1 MADDYFTKA
10 EKIKQKVRN
19 LDWEKKIKLLE
30 KDFEDKKFSKEEFL
44 DKKRQVYSEVLDQMS
59 EINQEKMKLNK
70 DHSAEP
76 IEDDYLSDEDLEIFQ
91 EQLTPFQY
99 MSLTKDYLG
108 EFDSQDIVFSDDF
121 RKFENLEN
129 FVHWECVKKIEKLRI
144 HNNYFSCEFMDKNEL
159 VIKDIACLNELSK
172 LEELVFDDEGNL
184 GDRIKV
190 DYFSSKQLSNIKQLE
205 IHGLWDLSFLQNS
218 FSDNH
223 NIYETLEII
232 KNDLKTLERAV
243 YSGSIEA
250 TTSTNEQSNIEL
262 DSNSE
267 DVLTRH
273 LLKLSEV
280 EDQFRQLTNKF
291 EEINFK
297 LDKLSN
303 RLSKIQADNQIRFQ
317 DIESAIT
324 SGAITT
330 QLSSKPKTDSKSEI
344 LPGSSQ
350 PQDLGSISYKDTET
364 SETSQQ
370 IQSVNTT
377 ATVLTETFQAEE
389 KILPQE
395 LSPKKQYEFATS
407 FLKVGDYSTAERAFR
422 EFVLSNSE
430 HELAGSAQ
438 YWYAETFRIRQ
449 LYTDAASAYLEG
461 YQKYP
466 KGNKAPINLLKLGV
480 SMVQIG
486 EKDQGCKMINGV
498 ELQYP
503 KANQSVIQKAK
514 YESKKFECIKEDS

>member
-1 MADDYFTKA
+1 MKFIF
-10 EKIKQKVRN
+10 KIII
-19 LDWEKKIKLLE
+19 LKLL
-30 KDFEDKKFSKEEFL
+30 FLVSFGIFNFS
-44 DKKRQVYSEVLDQMS
+44 Y
-59 EINQEKMKLNK
+59 
-70 DHSAEP
+70 A
-76 IEDDYLSDEDLEIFQ
+76 
-91 EQLTPFQY
+91 
-99 MSLTKDYLG
+99 
-108 EFDSQDIVFSDDF
+108 
-121 RKFENLEN
+121 
-129 FVHWECVKKIEKLRI
+129 
-144 HNNYFSCEFMDKNEL
+144 
-159 VIKDIACLNELSK
+159 
-172 LEELVFDDEGNL
+172 
-184 GDRIKV
+184 
-190 DYFSSKQLSNIKQLE
+190 
-205 IHGLWDLSFLQNS
+205 
-218 FSDNH
+218 DNH
-223 NIYETLEII
+223 NVYETLEII
-232 KNDLKTLERAV
+232 KNDIKTLERAV
-243 YSGSIEA
+243 YSKSVDVDQAASENSSIK
-250 TTSTNEQSNIEL
+250 L
-262 DSNSE
+262 DNNSE

-317 DIESAIT
+317 DIET
-324 SGAITT
+324 SI
-330 QLSSKPKTDSKSEI
+330 SSDEISTKLTSRPKKESNKV

-364 SETSQQ
+364 TETSQR
-370 IQSVNTT
+370 IQSVDTT
-377 ATVLTETFQAEE
+377 SSVVTENFQSEE
-389 KILPQE
+389 KILPQD
-395 LSPKKQYEFATS
+395 LLPKKQYEFATS

-466 KGNKAPINLLKLGV
+466 KGNKAPDNLLKLGV

-498 ELQYP
+498 EEQYP
-503 KANQSVIQKAK
+503 NAKQSIIQRAK
-514 YESKKFECIKEDS
+514 YESNKFGCIKEDS

>member
-1 MADDYFTKA
+1 MRFTL
-10 EKIKQKVRN
+10 KI
-19 LDWEKKIKLLE
+19 ILLIL
-30 KDFEDKKFSKEEFL
+30 F
-44 DKKRQVYSEVLDQMS
+44 
-59 EINQEKMKLNK
+59 N
-70 DHSAEP
+70 
-76 IEDDYLSDEDLEIFQ
+76 
-91 EQLTPFQY
+91 
-99 MSLTKDYLG
+99 
-108 EFDSQDIVFSDDF
+108 
-121 RKFENLEN
+121 
-129 FVHWECVKKIEKLRI
+129 
-144 HNNYFSCEFMDKNEL
+144 
-159 VIKDIACLNELSK
+159 
-172 LEELVFDDEGNL
+172 
-184 GDRIKV
+184 
-190 DYFSSKQLSNIKQLE
+190 
-205 IHGLWDLSFLQNS
+205 LSFLNNS
-218 FSDNH
+218 FGDNH

-243 YSGSIEA
+243 YSGSIEIN
-250 TTSTNEQSNIEL
+250 TSSSNEDSSIGL

-317 DIESAIT
+317 DIESSIS
-324 SGAITT
+324 SGEITT
-330 QLSSKPKTDSKSEI
+330 QLTSKPKIDTKNEI

-350 PQDLGSISYKDTET
+350 PQDLGTITYKDTET

-370 IQSVNTT
+370 IQSVDTT

-389 KILPQE
+389 KLLPQD
-395 LSPKKQYEFATS
+395 LTPKKQYEFATS
-407 FLKVGDYSTAERAFR
+407 FLKVGDYTTAERAFR
-422 EFVLSNSE
+422 EFVLDNGE

-498 ELQYP
+498 QLQYP

-514 YESKKFECIKEDS
+514 YESKKFECTKQDS

>member
-1 MADDYFTKA
+1 
-10 EKIKQKVRN
+10 
-19 LDWEKKIKLLE
+19 
-30 KDFEDKKFSKEEFL
+30 
-44 DKKRQVYSEVLDQMS
+44 
-59 EINQEKMKLNK
+59 
-70 DHSAEP
+70 
-76 IEDDYLSDEDLEIFQ
+76 
-91 EQLTPFQY
+91 
-99 MSLTKDYLG
+99 
-108 EFDSQDIVFSDDF
+108 
-121 RKFENLEN
+121 
-129 FVHWECVKKIEKLRI
+129 
-144 HNNYFSCEFMDKNEL
+144 
-159 VIKDIACLNELSK
+159 
-172 LEELVFDDEGNL
+172 
-184 GDRIKV
+184 
-190 DYFSSKQLSNIKQLE
+190 
-205 IHGLWDLSFLQNS
+205 
-218 FSDNH
+218 
-223 NIYETLEII
+223 LEII

-243 YSGSIEA
+243 YSGSIKISD
-250 TTSTNEQSNIEL
+250 STNQQSNIDL
-262 DSNSE
+262 DGNSE

-280 EDQFRQLTNKF
+280 EGQFRQLTNKF

-317 DIESAIT
+317 DIESAIS
-324 SGAITT
+324 SGDNTT
-330 QLSSKPKTDSKSEI
+330 QLSSKPKTDTTKSEI

-350 PQDLGSISYKDTET
+350 PQDLGTISYKDTET

-370 IQSVNTT
+370 IQSVDTT
-377 ATVLTETFQAEE
+377 ATVVTETFQAEE
-389 KILPQE
+389 KILPQD
-395 LSPKKQYEFATS
+395 LSPEKQYEFATS

-466 KGNKAPINLLKLGV
+466 KGTKAPINLLKLGV

>member
-1 MADDYFTKA
+1 MRLTF
-10 EKIKQKVRN
+10 
-19 LDWEKKIKLLE
+19 KLIIIIL
-30 KDFEDKKFSKEEFL
+30 F
-44 DKKRQVYSEVLDQMS
+44 
-59 EINQEKMKLNK
+59 N
-70 DHSAEP
+70 
-76 IEDDYLSDEDLEIFQ
+76 
-91 EQLTPFQY
+91 
-99 MSLTKDYLG
+99 
-108 EFDSQDIVFSDDF
+108 
-121 RKFENLEN
+121 
-129 FVHWECVKKIEKLRI
+129 
-144 HNNYFSCEFMDKNEL
+144 
-159 VIKDIACLNELSK
+159 
-172 LEELVFDDEGNL
+172 
-184 GDRIKV
+184 
-190 DYFSSKQLSNIKQLE
+190 
-205 IHGLWDLSFLQNS
+205 LSFSQYA

-243 YSGSIEA
+243 YSGSIEI
-250 TTSTNEQSNIEL
+250 SSSSNEQPTNEL
-262 DSNSE
+262 DNNSE

-280 EDQFRQLTNKF
+280 EDQFRELTNKF

-317 DIESAIT
+317 DIESSI
-324 SGAITT
+324 SSSEITT
-330 QLSSKPKTDSKSEI
+330 QLSSKPKTDTETEI

-364 SETSQQ
+364 SETTQQ
-370 IQSVNTT
+370 IQSVDTT
-377 ATVLTETFQAEE
+377 ATVVTETFQAEE
-389 KILPQE
+389 KILPQD

-422 EFVLSNSE
+422 EFVLDNSE

>member
-1 MADDYFTKA
+1 MRF
-10 EKIKQKVRN
+10 IF
-19 LDWEKKIKLLE
+19 KLIL
-30 KDFEDKKFSKEEFL
+30 L
-44 DKKRQVYSEVLDQMS
+44 
-59 EINQEKMKLNK
+59 
-70 DHSAEP
+70 
-76 IEDDYLSDEDLEIFQ
+76 IF
-91 EQLTPFQY
+91 F
-99 MSLTKDYLG
+99 
-108 EFDSQDIVFSDDF
+108 
-121 RKFENLEN
+121 N
-129 FVHWECVKKIEKLRI
+129 
-144 HNNYFSCEFMDKNEL
+144 
-159 VIKDIACLNELSK
+159 
-172 LEELVFDDEGNL
+172 
-184 GDRIKV
+184 
-190 DYFSSKQLSNIKQLE
+190 
-205 IHGLWDLSFLQNS
+205 LSFSQYS

-243 YSGSIEA
+243 YSGSIEIK
-250 TTSTNEQSNIEL
+250 SSNEQSTIGL
-262 DSNSE
+262 DNNSE

-280 EDQFRQLTNKF
+280 ESQFRELTNKF

-317 DIESAIT
+317 DIESAIS
-324 SGAITT
+324 SGEITT
-330 QLSSKPKTDSKSEI
+330 QLSSKPKTDTKTEI

-364 SETSQQ
+364 SEATQQ

-377 ATVLTETFQAEE
+377 ATVVTETFQAEE
-389 KILPQE
+389 KILPQD

>member
-1 MADDYFTKA
+1 MKF
-10 EKIKQKVRN
+10 KIKIII
-19 LDWEKKIKLLE
+19 LKLL
-30 KDFEDKKFSKEEFL
+30 FLFSFG
-44 DKKRQVYSEVLDQMS
+44 
-59 EINQEKMKLNK
+59 IFN
-70 DHSAEP
+70 HSYA
-76 IEDDYLSDEDLEIFQ
+76 
-91 EQLTPFQY
+91 
-99 MSLTKDYLG
+99 
-108 EFDSQDIVFSDDF
+108 
-121 RKFENLEN
+121 
-129 FVHWECVKKIEKLRI
+129 
-144 HNNYFSCEFMDKNEL
+144 
-159 VIKDIACLNELSK
+159 
-172 LEELVFDDEGNL
+172 
-184 GDRIKV
+184 
-190 DYFSSKQLSNIKQLE
+190 
-205 IHGLWDLSFLQNS
+205 
-218 FSDNH
+218 DNH

-243 YSGSIEA
+243 YSGSIDVNESVDENSN
-250 TTSTNEQSNIEL
+250 TTL
-262 DSNSE
+262 DSGSE

-280 EDQFRQLTNKF
+280 EDQFRQLTNNF

-297 LDKLSN
+297 LDKLSS

-317 DIESAIT
+317 DIETTIS
-324 SGAITT
+324 SGEISTKLT
-330 QLSSKPKTDSKSEI
+330 SKPKTETSDI

-364 SETSQQ
+364 TETSQQ
-370 IQSVNTT
+370 IQSVDTT
-377 ATVLTETFQAEE
+377 ASIVTENFQAEE
-389 KILPQE
+389 KILPQD

-422 EFVLSNSE
+422 EFVMSNSD

-466 KGNKAPINLLKLGV
+466 KGNKAPDNLLKLGV

-503 KANQSVIQKAK
+503 DAKQSIIQRAK
-514 YESKKFECIKEDS
+514 YESNKFECIKEDS